1 MYSNAAATFRADLSG
16 YVFETAD
23 WEKNL
28 IAPLVLPIV
37 QVDTQQGQYP
47 VFKKTKGQLL
57 KRGVKARAPYSGF
70 PRGTMAYEQDTYSCQ
85 EWGYEQAIDD
95 TVAKNVKRFFDAEVV
110 ATEQAR
116 RKLLLDY
123 EIRTAA
129 AIQNTGN
136 FTATSSG
143 TAYTIANI
151 ASFDF
156 ALDVEGILD
165 GMISNGESA
174 NTLVIPYQVWTRV
187 KASTKF
193 QNRLRGAGVSSD
205 SILNA
210 SAEAAAEVL
219 GLENVIIARG
229 AYDIANEGVAFSS
242 SLIWNNTYCWLG
254 KVTSAGNPAAML
266 KGGAGYTLNWSAFGP
281 PIGVSTYRDEPN
293 KSDIVRAEQNVAEK
307 IVNSAA
313 GALLT
318 TQYS

>member
-1 MYSNAAATFRADLSG
+1 MS
-16 YVFETAD
+16 
-23 WEKNL
+23 
-28 IAPLVLPIV
+28 
-37 QVDTQQGQYP
+37 
-47 VFKKTKGQLL
+47 
-57 KRGVKARAPYSGF
+57 
-70 PRGTMAYEQDTYSCQ
+70 YEQDTYSCQ

-129 AIQNTGN
+129 AVQNTGN
-136 FTATSSG
+136 FTATSSS
-143 TAYTIANI
+143 TAYTVGNI
-151 ASFDF
+151 ATFDF
-156 ALDVEGILD
+156 ALDIEGILD

-174 NTLVIPYQVWTRV
+174 NTLVIPYQVWTRI

-193 QNRLRGAGVSSD
+193 QNRLRGTGVSSD

-210 SAEAAAEVL
+210 SAEAAAEML
-219 GLENVIIARG
+219 NLENVIIARG
-229 AYDIANEGVAFSS
+229 TYDIANEGVAFSS
-242 SLIWNNTYCWLG
+242 SLIWSNTYCWLG
-254 KVTSAGNPAAML
+254 KVTAAGNPAAML

-293 KSDIVRAEQNVAEK
+293 KSDIVRAEQCVAEK
-307 IVNSAA
+307 VVNSAA